1 MVFTAH
7 HLNLQPQEHLELL
20 LLWLTLSIQVF
31 LIVFVFFSTTKKPQG
46 CKETECLASDAW
58 TNERHPKLFQQIWLP
73 VKEVALLSRQK
84 DPRYRGIYMHSTAST
99 KRHVSS
105 AIGPFLRRD
114 SLQKTCKENHSDL
127 VDKSTIRFETK
138 FVYRIKTTRHRTSN
152 LVLQS
157 SLYSEKSEQLCKF
170 IFLQCT

>member
-1 MVFTAH
+1 
-7 HLNLQPQEHLELL
+7 
-20 LLWLTLSIQVF
+20 
-31 LIVFVFFSTTKKPQG
+31 
-46 CKETECLASDAW
+46 
-58 TNERHPKLFQQIWLP
+58 
-73 VKEVALLSRQK
+73 
-84 DPRYRGIYMHSTAST
+84 MHSTAST

-114 SLQKTCKENHSDL
+114 SLQKTRKENHSDL

-157 SLYSEKSEQLCKF
+157 SLYSEKSEKLCKF

>member
-7 HLNLQPQEHLELL
+7 NLNLQPQEHLELL

-31 LIVFVFFSTTKKPQG
+31 LIVFVFFSNTKKPQG

-58 TNERHPKLFQQIWLP
+58 TNERHPKLFQQIWLAAN
-73 VKEVALLSRQK
+73 EAALLSWLECEK
-84 DPRYRGIYMHSTAST
+84 TRYTRGIYVHSTAST

-114 SLQKTCKENHSDL
+114 SSQKTCKENHSDL
-127 VDKSTIRFETK
+127 VDKSTISWDKVCIPDQDNTAQ
-138 FVYRIKTTRHRTSN
+138 N
-152 LVLQS
+152 Q
-157 SLYSEKSEQLCKF
+157 
-170 IFLQCT
+170 